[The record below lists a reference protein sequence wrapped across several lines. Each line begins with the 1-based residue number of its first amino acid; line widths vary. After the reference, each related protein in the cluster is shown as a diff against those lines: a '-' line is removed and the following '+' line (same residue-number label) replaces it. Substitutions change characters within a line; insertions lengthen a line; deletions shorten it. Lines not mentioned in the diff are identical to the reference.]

1 MPSEESRRQFT
12 NWFKKTYP
20 QEHYLFNKIESNLD
34 KLYSNDY
41 LALNEGEFAEISLQ
55 IQKLRGDKYHLAT
68 NPYGAVF
75 IGSLSKTIIQEFTS
89 TVESIVSKRVKE
101 EFETKLTIICLICKN
116 MNLSGSAFCNICGTD
131 LDLSKRNTKNE
142 NNI

>member
-1 MPSEESRRQFT
+1 MPSENARRQFT

-55 IQKLRGDKYHLAT
+55 IQKLGGDRYHLAT

-75 IGSLSKTIIQEFTS
+75 LGSLSKTIIEEFTS
-89 TVESIVSKRVKE
+89 NLDSIVSEKVKD
-101 EFETKLTIICLICKN
+101 EFESKLAIKCSKCKN
-116 MNLSGSAFCNICGTD
+116 MNLSGSVFCNICVTD
-131 LDLSKRNTKNE
+131 LDLSNRNKKN
-142 NNI
+142 